1 MIGWSMLPAENNPS
15 QAVPIKLRQNTDKSI
30 GLCSHLALHAICS
43 PWHRH
48 THFGP
53 IHGYPVAVP
62 HEAGATGKQQFTLR
76 PPTSFNIQ
84 KSEYLNC
91 QAEILDRMKFTDFT
105 YQLLR
110 LLWRLTLVLCLPTR
124 HPRCV
129 QLNAWWYLIAF
140 GNQDSSS
147 SSSFSILTWR
157 IRLAPRGCNEKHQTN
172 CYQ

>member
-1 MIGWSMLPAENNPS
+1 MVHVASGKQPFPS
-15 QAVPIKLRQNTDKSI
+15 RPIKLRQDTDTSI
-30 GLCSHLALHAICS
+30 GLCSHLALRAICS

-62 HEAGATGKQQFTLR
+62 HETGATGKQQFTLPR
-76 PPTSFNIQ
+76 PTSFNIW
-84 KSEYLNC
+84 KSDHMNC
-91 QAEILDRMKFTDFT
+91 QAEILDNIIFTDFT

-110 LLWRLTLVLCLPTR
+110 LLWRLTLVLCLPTK

-129 QLNAWWYLIAF
+129 QLNSCSCLIAF

-157 IRLAPRGCNEKHQTN
+157 ISLAPRGCNEKHQTN